1 MFSSHPSSLL
11 RRIVVSSYPL
21 NPSFLSIS
29 PLIQDVSSGTLFLPF
44 LCIGLIVLLLLA
56 ILCCQRCWM
65 ICCMGRQ
72 KRKKNQIADNE
83 KHPIEVC
90 PDDEEGGVIYNDM
103 VEMSNE
109 GVIERESR
117 GLLNE
122 TEGKGGNVG
131 MRMGVEYVWA
141 VDDVE
146 SGMGHL
152 EEVCKDNRLVE
163 KWSCHVKKSST
174 ASPLPVLS
182 SSNNNVPAKTNL
194 WLSSPSSSCPALNTP
209 THDDYGV
216 NADDGVGS
224 EYDGDVKDTRRY
236 VVNVEGVR
244 YSIRIPSQPIPALE
258 DVSSSSE
265 LLDRRNADDE
275 SLGNNSDG
283 SGVSGYSDNGTFGD
297 DDNNS
302 YNSNDSDSDCSSG
315 SWENVNLGGTVVP
328 AARTAARHITP
339 LSALARG
346 KYTVG
351 LEAFHPVT
359 RPLVTIHPIITI
371 HPPVITHN
379 TYYLPLMTTSTSAN
393 IPSLDNTSY
402 YSHNNTPC

>member
-1 MFSSHPSSLL
+1 
-11 RRIVVSSYPL
+11 
-21 NPSFLSIS
+21 
-29 PLIQDVSSGTLFLPF
+29 
-44 LCIGLIVLLLLA
+44 
-56 ILCCQRCWM
+56 
-65 ICCMGRQ
+65 MGRQ

-90 PDDEEGGVIYNDM
+90 PDDEEGGVIYNDR
-103 VEMSNE
+103 VERSNE
-109 GVIERESR
+109 GVIEHESR

-152 EEVCKDNRLVE
+152 EEVCKDDRLVE
-163 KWSCHVKKSST
+163 KRSCHVKKSST

-224 EYDGDVKDTRRY
+224 VYDGDVKDTRRY

-244 YSIRIPSQPIPALE
+244 YSIRIPSQPTPGLV
-258 DVSSSSE
+258 DVPSSSSSSSSV
-265 LLDRRNADDE
+265 LLNRRNADDKCF
-275 SLGNNSDG
+275 GNNSDG
-283 SGVSGYSDNGTFGD
+283 SGYSDSGTYGD
-297 DDNNS
+297 DDNN

-315 SWENVNLGGTVVP
+315 SWENVYVGGMVVP

-359 RPLVTIHPIITI
+359 HPLLTIRPIITI
-371 HPPVITHN
+371 HPLVITH
-379 TYYLPLMTTSTSAN
+379 T
-393 IPSLDNTSY
+393 ISLS
-402 YSHNNTPC
+402 